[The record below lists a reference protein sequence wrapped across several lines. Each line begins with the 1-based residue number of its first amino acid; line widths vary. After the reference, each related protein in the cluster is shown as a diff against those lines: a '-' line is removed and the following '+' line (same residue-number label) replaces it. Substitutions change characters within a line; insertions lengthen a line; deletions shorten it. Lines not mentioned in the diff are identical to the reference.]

1 MLIPDKPQ
9 NEEGRM
15 SVIRSLETDDYL
27 DDAVLNRLLSL
38 ARRQSGT
45 PIAYVSLLDAER
57 QRFVARVGLD
67 MAETTRAEA
76 LCEHAILQP
85 GHVLWVEDAGADVR
99 FEASPLV
106 LGAPQ
111 IRFYACAPLL
121 VDGRA
126 VGGFCIAGPNPYPR
140 DEAMAAHLQ
149 DLSLIAAERLAGRQK
164 RMALQR
170 ALEAASDGFVV
181 TDEHDRIVHWSSGAE
196 RLFGF
201 SATEAKG
208 RSRMLLGLE
217 TQALG
222 GGPEHGGGAGRAP
235 SAAVRGE
242 AVARRKDGSTLD
254 IEIGLAAWFEDGT
267 RRTSTTI
274 KDISRRKAQRAEL
287 ERARAGAEAANRAK
301 SAFLANMSHE
311 LRTPLNGIIGLVELL
326 AGTPLSVR
334 QQELARVIQASAE
347 RLRGLIGD
355 ILDLARIESGEVEIT
370 REAFDLGAEV
380 ERAVALC
387 ALKASEKG
395 LDLQLHQEVETERVV
410 GDPLRLKQVLIN
422 LLNNAIKFTDAG
434 SVSLDVSRLEG
445 DRRRFEVRD
454 TGMGFSVEQR
464 ETLFE
469 RFHQADDAVSRNAG
483 GAGLGLTLCRDLV
496 EAMGGVINA
505 CAQPGAGATFWFE
518 LPLEPAGQAAEE
530 KARARS
536 DLERPAVT
544 RVLAADDNETNRRV
558 LELILEAA
566 GVSVMTVNDGAMAIE
581 AWRQSEFD
589 VVLMDMMMPG
599 TDGLAATRAIR
610 ALEIREGRPRT
621 PIVMLTAHT
630 LEEHVAAALAAG
642 ADLHLA
648 KPITAS
654 SLYEAFSTLAQAD
667 EGRQE
672 TSAA

>member
-1 MLIPDKPQ
+1 MLIPDIP
-9 NEEGRM
+9 EDEDGRI
-15 SVIRSLETDDYL
+15 SVVRSLETDDDL
-27 DDAVLNRLLSL
+27 GDVVLSHLLAL
-38 ARRQSGT
+38 ARRQSGAS
-45 PIAYVSLLDAER
+45 IAYVSLLDAER
-57 QRFVARVGLD
+57 QRFVARSGLD
-67 MAETTRAEA
+67 AVGTTRAES
-76 LCEHAILQP
+76 LCGHAILQP
-85 GHVLWVEDAGADVR
+85 DRVLWVEDARADPR
-99 FEASPLV
+99 FEANPLV
-106 LGAPQ
+106 LGPPQ
-111 IRFYACAPLL
+111 IRFYASAPLL

-126 VGGFCIAGPNPYPR
+126 VGGFCIAGSNPYPR
-140 DEAMAAHLQ
+140 DEAMVAHLQ

-170 ALEAASDGFVV
+170 ALEAASDAFVV
-181 TDEHDRIVHWSSGAE
+181 TDEHDRIIYWSGGAE

-201 SATEAKG
+201 SQAEASG
-208 RSRMLLGLE
+208 GLETLLGLNFRTFRDNVE
-217 TQALG
+217 RD
-222 GGPEHGGGAGRAP
+222 GAGEP
-235 SAAVRGE
+235 VSATAVRGE

-254 IEIGLAAWFEDGT
+254 IEIGLAPWFEDGA

-287 ERARAGAEAANRAK
+287 ERARAGADAANHAK

-311 LRTPLNGIIGLVELL
+311 LRTPLNGVIGLVELL
-326 AGTPLSVR
+326 ARTPLSAH
-334 QQELARVIQASAE
+334 QQELAQVIQASAE

-355 ILDLARIESGEVEIT
+355 ILDLARIESGELQIT
-370 REAFDLGAEV
+370 REAFDLCAEV
-380 ERAVALC
+380 ERAFALC

-395 LDLQLHQEVETERVV
+395 LDLQLHQEVGEHRVF

-434 SVSLDVSRLEG
+434 SVSLHVSGLEG
-445 DRRRFEVRD
+445 GRRRFEVRD

-464 ETLFE
+464 GMLFE
-469 RFHQADDAVSRNAG
+469 RFHQTDGAISRHAG
-483 GAGLGLTLCRDLV
+483 GTGLGLAICRELV
-496 EAMGGVINA
+496 EAMGGVIDA
-505 CAQPGAGATFWFE
+505 CAEPGAGATFWFE
-518 LPLEPAGQAAEE
+518 LPLGPAGEAAEE
-530 KARARS
+530 KRGTGP
-536 DLERPAVT
+536 DPERPAFT

-558 LELILEAA
+558 LELILGAA
-566 GVSVMTVNDGAMAIE
+566 GVSVTTVNDGAMAIE
-581 AWRQSEFD
+581 TWRQSTFD
-589 VVLMDMMMPG
+589 AVLMDMMMPG

-610 ALEIREGRPRT
+610 ALESREGRLRT

-654 SLYEAFSTLAQAD
+654 ALYEALSTLAQAD